1 MVTSR
6 RCAARQ
12 CNVLHVVRHAG
23 LLRQSEV
30 CARRSHIGCNAFAW
44 ADHQR
49 GDTSVALAVASAV
62 RLLGVAYIVTFC
74 LSHRHRLA
82 GSGFHRFGCG
92 AAADRFPKTFS
103 DVHTFAHLHV
113 MCAGVVARVGRSVC

>member
-1 MVTSR
+1 MQFDTLAYCDRVRCVRAAVTWAVTR
-6 RCAARQ
+6 
-12 CNVLHVVRHAG
+12 
-23 LLRQSEV
+23 LLGQIIS
-30 CARRSHIGCNAFAW
+30 G
-44 ADHQR
+44 

-62 RLLGVAYIVTFC
+62 RLLDVAYIVTFC

-113 MCAGVVARVGRSVC
+113 MCAGIVARVGRSVW